1 MRPGRKRRSSLK
13 IPYYLKIKKP
23 KVQIAGN
30 KLADKFEFMNQVF
43 LLLGSNLGDARANIF
58 KAKQAIEGLEQNI
71 SAYSSLYVTQ
81 AWGKEDQPDFL
92 NQVVEISYEGEA
104 KNLLNKLLAIE
115 TSLGRTR
122 HQKWDARV
130 IDIDI
135 LFFGNQIIN
144 EPDLKIPHPQIPNRR
159 FTLIPLKEI
168 AANFIHPVFHKTISQ
183 LLNECTDPLSVR
195 KL

>member
-1 MRPGRKRRSSLK
+1 
-13 IPYYLKIKKP
+13 
-23 KVQIAGN
+23 
-30 KLADKFEFMNQVF
+30 MNQVF

-58 KAKQAIEGLEQNI
+58 KAKQAIEGLGENI

-92 NQVVEISYEGEA
+92 NQVIEISYEGEA

-122 HQKWDARV
+122 DQKWDARV

-135 LFFGNQIIN
+135 LFFGSQIIDD
-144 EPDLKIPHPQIPNRR
+144 PDLKIPHPQIPNRR

-168 AANFIHPVFHKTISQ
+168 AANFIHPLSHKTVSH
-183 LLNECTDPLSVR
+183 LLSECTDPLSVK

>member
-1 MRPGRKRRSSLK
+1 
-13 IPYYLKIKKP
+13 
-23 KVQIAGN
+23 
-30 KLADKFEFMNQVF
+30 MNQVF

-58 KAKQAIEGLEQNI
+58 KAKQAIEGLGENI

-92 NQVVEISYEGEA
+92 NQVIEISYEGEA

-122 HQKWDARV
+122 DQKWDARV

-135 LFFGNQIIN
+135 LFFGNQIIDD
-144 EPDLKIPHPQIPNRR
+144 PDLKIPHPQIPNRR

-168 AANFIHPVFHKTISQ
+168 AANFIHPLSRKTVSQ
-183 LLNECTDPLSVR
+183 LLSECTDPLSVK